1 MAILNLEYYT
11 QKDLYSDGDIEEQM
25 LKMAKEGVTCEEL
38 SSEQVSFPVIY
49 HFSDLR
55 ANILN
60 WYPIKKSDSVLEI
73 GAGCGAI
80 TGTLCEKAGQVT
92 SVELSKRR
100 AQINY
105 YRNEKKDNLTIM
117 VGNLND
123 MDLGQQDSVRRDFF
137 FPFQPTGTGRIY
149 PVQKRP
155 GLCGTCQRSPGS
167 RKSHPE
173 R

>member
-60 WYPIKKSDSVLEI
+60 WYPIKKSDSVLIRNDCQITYIIQPVEYGKI
-73 GAGCGAI
+73 AI
-80 TGTLCEKAGQVT
+80 PVTGT
-92 SVELSKRR
+92 S
-100 AQINY
+100 
-105 YRNEKKDNLTIM
+105 
-117 VGNLND
+117 
-123 MDLGQQDSVRRDFF
+123 
-137 FPFQPTGTGRIY
+137 
-149 PVQKRP
+149 
-155 GLCGTCQRSPGS
+155 
-167 RKSHPE
+167 
-173 R
+173 

>member
-60 WYPIKKSDSVLEI
+60 WYPIKKSDSVLR
-73 GAGCGAI
+73 AVVQS
-80 TGTLCEKAGQVT
+80 QVR
-92 SVELSKRR
+92 SV
-100 AQINY
+100 
-105 YRNEKKDNLTIM
+105 KK
-117 VGNLND
+117 
-123 MDLGQQDSVRRDFF
+123 QVR
-137 FPFQPTGTGRIY
+137 
-149 PVQKRP
+149 
-155 GLCGTCQRSPGS
+155 LHLWNS
-167 RKSHPE
+167 RKEEHRSIITAM
-173 R
+173 RKKII

>member
-100 AQINY
+100 AQPAC
-105 YRNEKKDNLTIM
+105 RQARPEKFRLPGRFVAAFLSDRK
-117 VGNLND
+117 
-123 MDLGQQDSVRRDFF
+123 GQCRRYNFSENR
-137 FPFQPTGTGRIY
+137 PSSTGRSAL
-149 PVQKRP
+149 PA
-155 GLCGTCQRSPGS
+155 GS
-167 RKSHPE
+167 Q
-173 R
+173 

>member
-25 LKMAKEGVTCEEL
+25 LKMAKEGITCEDL

-60 WYPIKKSDSVLEI
+60 WYPITKSDSVLEI

-105 YRNEKKDNLTIM
+105 YRNEKKENLTIM

-123 MDLGQQDSVRRDFF
+123 MDLGQQYDYVVVNGVLEYAMSFTEGDTQYETFLR
-137 FPFQPTGTGRIY
+137 
-149 PVQKRP
+149 KM
-155 GLCGTCQRSPGS
+155 GS
-167 RKSHPE
+167 YLKDT
-173 R
+173 